1 MKHVSELEFKEGD
14 PADDQAALVTKALDD
29 LRTAF
34 DARLKEIETK
44 AAPDTKLKD
53 RLDALEAKMNR
64 PGRTSDIETKSAEI
78 VAFESFLRGGTA
90 NLSDLEKKTM
100 TVANNNVLA
109 PIEYGAEVL
118 KLLRVLSPIRGYAR
132 TVTIGAREISY
143 PRRTGSTAATWINT
157 ETDTTDDTGTTYEQA
172 LITPGELRAK
182 VPVSQQLI
190 EDNEYNLTGE
200 ISQDLAESFA
210 IAEGAAFVSGSGTNQ
225 PMGLLTSTAISS
237 MITGNASG
245 FPTTNPADVL
255 IQMAHQIPELHFK
268 NSVWVMNRLTL
279 GTLRQFKD
287 SMGRY
292 LVLDGMTKDA
302 PTTLL
307 GQPVVD
313 APDMPVIA
321 AGNTPILLGDLQGYR
336 IVDRVSFNMFYDPY
350 SLVSSGQVLY
360 HARRRVGGDVT
371 HKDRFIKL
379 KVSAS

>member
-14 PADDQAALVTKALDD
+14 PADDQTALVTKALDD
-29 LRTAF
+29 LRVAF

-44 AAPDTKLKD
+44 AAPDSKLKD

-64 PGRTSDIETKSAEI
+64 PGRNSDIETKSGEML
-78 VAFESFLRGGTA
+78 AFESFLRGGQA
-90 NLSDLEKKTM
+90 NLNDLEKKAL

-118 KLLRVLSPIRGYAR
+118 KLLRLLSPIRAHAR
-132 TVTIGAREISY
+132 VVTIGAREVSY
-143 PRRTGSTAATWINT
+143 PRRTGSTAASWVQN
-157 ETDTTDDTGTTYEQA
+157 ETDARTESETSYEQA
-172 LITPGELRAK
+172 LITPGELATY
-182 VPVSQQLI
+182 VDVSQQLI
-190 EDNEYNLTGE
+190 EDNEYNLPGE

-210 IAEGAAFVSGSGTNQ
+210 IAEGIAFVSGSGTNQ
-225 PMGLLTSTAISS
+225 PMGLLTNTNIAS
-237 MITGNASG
+237 MNTGNANG
-245 FPTTNPADVL
+245 FPASNPADVL
-255 IQMAHQIPELHFK
+255 IQMAHQLPELHFK
-268 NSVWVMNRLTL
+268 NSCWVMNRLTL

-292 LVLDGMTKDA
+292 LVLDGMTPSA

-336 IVDRVSFNMFYDPY
+336 IVDRISFNMLYDPY
-350 SLVSSGQVLY
+350 TQAANGQVRY

-379 KVSAS
+379 KVSA